1 MLAAHPSRSLH
12 TVARRAQAGMV
23 MMVAL
28 IILIV
33 MTLGGLALMRSMDT
47 SNLIAGN
54 MAFQQAATHSADA
67 GVETA
72 IAWLESQNNGA
83 SLDAHI
89 PTVGYTASTAN
100 NAAFHLGE
108 KLWADL
114 STTGVCLLPMA
125 GGVCSASPGTPDASG
140 NTISFVIQRLCSATG
155 NRNGA
160 FCAIPPGTSPAG
172 NNEGAGEDS
181 IQLSTAVY
189 YRITVRVAGPKNTL
203 SYVQAIVSM

>member
-1 MLAAHPSRSLH
+1 MLAARRSQ
-12 TVARRAQAGMV
+12 TGMV
-23 MMVAL
+23 MIVAL

-54 MAFQQAATHSADA
+54 MAFQQAATHSADT
-67 GVETA
+67 GVEAAT
-72 IAWLESQNNGA
+72 AWLESQNNGT

-89 PTVGYTASTAN
+89 PSVGYTASTAN
-100 NAAFHLGE
+100 NAAYRIGE

-114 STTGVCLLPMA
+114 SATGVCLLPMA

-140 NTISFVIQRLCSATG
+140 NTVSFTIQRLCSATG

-160 FCAIPPGTSPAG
+160 FCAISPGSSSTAG
-172 NNEGAGEDS
+172 NNEGAGEET
-181 IQLSTAVY
+181 IQFSTAVY
-189 YRITVRVAGPKNTL
+189 YRITVRVAGPRNTVG
-203 SYVQAIVSM
+203 YVQAIVSM